1 MESLLLEIGTEEIPA
16 GYIQPALDALAAG
29 LTQKLLHA
37 RVDHGAIFTYGTPRR
52 LAVVIE
58 AVAPRQ
64 KALTEQVLGP
74 PERICLDPEGGF
86 TMAAEKFAQK
96 VGVSPNNCNS
106 WIPPRAAISA
116 PSCRTPASARTSSC
130 ASCCPR
136 SLSISRFPKPCAG
149 PTERRF
155 CAAHPKRAGTA
166 G

>member
-37 RVDHGAIFTYGTPRR
+37 RIDHGAIGTYGTPRR

-64 KALTEQVLGP
+64 KPLTEQVLGP

-96 VGVSPNNCNS
+96 VGASPEQLQFVDTAKGRYICAQLSDPGIGTHKLLRRLLPDIIVN
-106 WIPPRAAISA
+106 IP
-116 PSCRTPASARTSSC
+116 
-130 ASCCPR
+130 
-136 SLSISRFPKPCAG
+136 FPP
-149 PTERRF
+149 
-155 CAAHPKRAGTA
+155 
-166 G
+166 